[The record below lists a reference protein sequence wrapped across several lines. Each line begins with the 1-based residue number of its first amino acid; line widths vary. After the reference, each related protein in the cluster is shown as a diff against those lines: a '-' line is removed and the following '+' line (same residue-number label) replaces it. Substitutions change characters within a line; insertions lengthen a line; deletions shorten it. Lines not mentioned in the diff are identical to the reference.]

1 MCNAAVL
8 LTLLLK
14 NKNNS
19 DSRTC
24 FFLAKIIKIPE
35 LMILLTMT
43 LNKVRDIFVLVVMS
57 KEALTKNNKL
67 VTMEWASG
75 LFTNYHLV

>member
-1 MCNAAVL
+1 MCNAAHFI
-8 LTLLLK
+8 LLK

-19 DSRTC
+19 DCRTC

-35 LMILLTMT
+35 LMSLLTMT

-57 KEALTKNNKL
+57 KEARDNGMGVRLIHK
-67 VTMEWASG
+67 
-75 LFTNYHLV
+75 